1 MLNHMG
7 TEKQLSVGDDR
18 LLDKLCAAVESKLQ
32 PYRRVELPMLC
43 DEIGLPRAPDDK
55 ELSKREYIRSR
66 LEKLSQD
73 DQVRD
78 VAVKF
83 ASRYP
88 VGEDGNDATYE
99 IEELLWEAREPDVS
113 LRVRRELASTLDR
126 VELFTD
132 PDAFLDVL
140 AKLFVLDPDGVLLW
154 NERNS
159 LPWRIRQHVIRNPED
174 WSVGQL
180 FQEIGALTCSSE
192 RFRRLI
198 EALAG
203 PEARPDEASQRS
215 FVETANSGLAPHGF
229 ELIETG
235 EVDGYSVFCFVRPGD
250 PARGRPK
257 NLIFASPG
265 KPDLRFRDA
274 VDNDIEIVTGR
285 EEVLVYDEPI
295 RGALLWSDLQSWWAR
310 REQIE
315 EPELAKRSLYQRLLN
330 SLPKASPPQRL
341 LFEAFFKRFR
351 ERVPSLPALIPEVWL
366 HYDPKTVRQRGKE
379 ALLRQRM
386 DYLMLLP
393 AGVRIVLEVDGQH
406 HYSSD
411 GRAAPQR
418 YAELACADRELKLCG
433 YDVYRFGASELEGDA
448 GRRLVALFFDELFRK
463 HGVG

>member
-180 FQEIGALTCSSE
+180 FQEIG
-192 RFRRLI
+192 
-198 EALAG
+198 
-203 PEARPDEASQRS
+203 
-215 FVETANSGLAPHGF
+215 
-229 ELIETG
+229 
-235 EVDGYSVFCFVRPGD
+235 
-250 PARGRPK
+250 
-257 NLIFASPG
+257 
-265 KPDLRFRDA
+265 
-274 VDNDIEIVTGR
+274 
-285 EEVLVYDEPI
+285 
-295 RGALLWSDLQSWWAR
+295 GAHVQ
-310 REQIE
+310 Q
-315 EPELAKRSLYQRLLN
+315 
-330 SLPKASPPQRL
+330 
-341 LFEAFFKRFR
+341 
-351 ERVPSLPALIPEVWL
+351 
-366 HYDPKTVRQRGKE
+366 
-379 ALLRQRM
+379 
-386 DYLMLLP
+386 
-393 AGVRIVLEVDGQH
+393 
-406 HYSSD
+406 
-411 GRAAPQR
+411 
-418 YAELACADRELKLCG
+418 
-433 YDVYRFGASELEGDA
+433 
-448 GRRLVALFFDELFRK
+448 
-463 HGVG
+463 